1 MLKNNYFKKTNTDIV
16 ETVRSSD
23 KRFARS
29 KNMQK
34 WSGLIWEGF
43 LEEVS
48 LELGSDFSELQ
59 FPHE

>member
-1 MLKNNYFKKTNTDIV
+1 MDIV